1 MGDHPQI
8 MILGTMPSV
17 AFLAQSFYYAHPHN
31 AFGPIMQQYFGKTLN
46 SVADKQSLFVGK
58 HLALWDVLKGC
69 EREGSLDSAIVSPEA
84 NNFEQLFQEHPQLN
98 WILFNGKTAEALFK
112 KHVIKSQNLPDSI
125 QLFCMPLTSPAN
137 AIMNF
142 ESKYQ
147 KWSEVFDQIFA
158 KLN

>member
-112 KHVIKSQNLPDSI
+112 E
-125 QLFCMPLTSPAN
+125 T
-137 AIMNF
+137 
-142 ESKYQ
+142 
-147 KWSEVFDQIFA
+147 
-158 KLN
+158 LNN